1 MKKILSG
8 LLFSLALL
16 LLSGNVPVSAASSA
30 GGVVTLCDESVNF
43 GSDVYSQLDVT
54 GDGAKDVVAMDV
66 TDTAITL
73 KVNDQVLK
81 TWDRAKEI
89 ATAQI
94 VTVAGK
100 SYIELNE
107 ENYVKYTTKCGLYLV
122 SGGKLKK
129 AVDYSKFLNKKLLE
143 KNKFVINDNGRD
155 MITVSKVKGKKLYLK
170 ASLYTK
176 SLGYFKVDN
185 LQLKYSGGK
194 FKLTEKAGKTSFL
207 LLDMKTGTKYQEFT
221 AKKSVTVFKKA
232 GSSEKAGFKI
242 AANKKFTIK
251 KAAVVKKNI
260 YVQVKSGGKTGWIKL
275 GKSNLVKMRGM
286 LVYGA

>member
-8 LLFSLALL
+8 LFFSLALL
-16 LLSGNVPVSAASSA
+16 LLTGIVPVFAASNA
-30 GGVVTLCDESVNF
+30 GGVVTLCDESVDF
-43 GSDVYSQLDVT
+43 GSDAYSQLDVT

-81 TWDRAKEI
+81 TWNRSN
-89 ATAQI
+89 ATASAKI
-94 VTVAGK
+94 VKVAGK

-107 ENYVKYTTKCGLYLV
+107 EDYTNNISKCGLYLV

-129 AVDYSKFLNKKLLE
+129 AVDYSKLLNKKLLE
-143 KNKFVINDNGRD
+143 KNKFITTADGYD
-155 MITVSKVKGKKLYLK
+155 MITVSKVKGKKLYLN

-176 SLGYFKVDN
+176 SLGYFKINN
-185 LQLKYSGGK
+185 LQMKYIGGK

-221 AKKSVTVFKKA
+221 AKKSVTVYKKA
-232 GSSEKAGFKI
+232 GSSKKAGFKI

-260 YVQVKSGGKTGWIKL
+260 YVQVKSGGKTGWMKL